1 MPQNLIQGVT
11 IMNHIHVVKA
21 SEITGTKV
29 KNLAGEN
36 LGEINE
42 VVIDKSQ
49 GKISYLVLDFGG
61 LFGFGNKFFAMPWN
75 LFTYDQEDDNYVIK
89 LDKERLKNSPGFDKD
104 HWPNFSEIEFVA
116 SINKYY
122 L

>member
-1 MPQNLIQGVT
+1 MD
-11 IMNHIHVVKA
+11 HIHIVKA

-29 KNLAGEN
+29 KNTAGEN
-36 LGEINE
+36 LGEIND

-75 LFTYDQEDDNYVIK
+75 LFTYDQEDGNYIIK

-104 HWPNFSEIEFVA
+104 NWPNFSEQAFVT

>member
-1 MPQNLIQGVT
+1 MD
-11 IMNHIHVVKA
+11 HIHIVKA

-29 KNLAGEN
+29 KNTAGKN
-36 LGEINE
+36 LGEIND

-75 LFTYDQEDDNYVIK
+75 LFTYAQEDGNYIIK

-104 HWPNFSEIEFVA
+104 NWPNFSEQAFVT

>member
-1 MPQNLIQGVT
+1 M
-11 IMNHIHVVKA
+11 MNHIQTVKA
-21 SEITGTKV
+21 SDITGTKV
-29 KNLAGEN
+29 KNFSGEN
-36 LGEINE
+36 LGEIKE

-61 LFGFGNKFFAMPWN
+61 LFGLGNKLFAMPWN
-75 LFTYDQEDDNYVIK
+75 LFTYDVKEGNYTIK

-104 HWPNFSEIEFVA
+104 NWPNFSELEFVT
-116 SINKYY
+116 SINQHY

>member
-1 MPQNLIQGVT
+1 MSHIQ
-11 IMNHIHVVKA
+11 VVKA

-29 KNLAGEN
+29 KNMAGEN

-42 VVIDKSQ
+42 VVLDKAQ

-61 LFGFGNKFFAMPWN
+61 LFSFGNKFFAMPWS
-75 LFTYDQEDDNYVIK
+75 LFTYDEKDGNYILK

-104 HWPNFSEIEFVA
+104 NWPNFSELAFVT

>member
-1 MPQNLIQGVT
+1 MKNNI
-11 IMNHIHVVKA
+11 HIVKA

-29 KNLAGEN
+29 KNVLGEN
-36 LGEINE
+36 LGEINDI
-42 VVIDKSQ
+42 VIDKAQ

-61 LFGFGNKFFAMPWN
+61 LLGFGNKFFAMPWN
-75 LFTYDQEDDNYVIK
+75 LFTYDQDDGNYIIK

-104 HWPNFSEIEFVA
+104 KWPNFSELEFVT
-116 SINKYY
+116 SINQYY

>member
-1 MPQNLIQGVT
+1 MD
-11 IMNHIHVVKA
+11 HIHIVKA

-29 KNLAGEN
+29 KNMAGEN
-36 LGEINE
+36 LGEIND

-75 LFTYDQEDDNYVIK
+75 LFTYDQKDGNYIIK

-104 HWPNFSEIEFVA
+104 NWPNFSEQAFVT